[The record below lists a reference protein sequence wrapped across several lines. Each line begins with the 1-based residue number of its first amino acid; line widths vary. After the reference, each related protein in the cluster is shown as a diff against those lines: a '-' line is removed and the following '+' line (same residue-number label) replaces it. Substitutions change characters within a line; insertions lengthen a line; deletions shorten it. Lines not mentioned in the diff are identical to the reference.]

1 MSEKVIITE
10 SSLADIAEA
19 IRDKAETVTL
29 YRPGDMAAAIQSIH
43 TLTAELTGTT
53 LYLTGNGASVTDT
66 TAEVTNNG

>member
-19 IRDKAETVTL
+19 IRDKAETVML
-29 YRPGDMAAAIQSIH
+29 YRPGDMAAAIQSIR
-43 TLTAELTGTT
+43 TLTAEVTGTT

-66 TAEVTNNG
+66 TAEVMNNG